1 MTMGKNVGTLDR
13 ILRVIVGLGIL
24 SLYFVGPQSPW
35 ALIGL
40 VPLATAVIGFC
51 PAYRLIGIRTCA
63 MK

>member
-1 MTMGKNVGTLDR
+1 MGKNVGTLDR

-24 SLYFVGPQSPW
+24 SLYFIGPQSPW

>member
-1 MTMGKNVGTLDR
+1 MGKNVGTLDR